1 MMVNRFNENNSQTSP
16 SMLAYHSEWLPLG
29 MTSTWNGSPFGMA
42 AEQPPKAPLAHPP
55 KGPRAHKALYP
66 TCPSSQLQRALGP
79 AIPKSPFAQ
88 GDARSAFTLSITF
101 WYPFAKLEK

>member
-1 MMVNRFNENNSQTSP
+1 MVNRFNENHSQTNP
-16 SMLAYHSEWLPLG
+16 FMPAYHSEWLPLG
-29 MTSTWNGSPFGMA
+29 MASTWNGSPFGMA

-88 GDARSAFTLSITF
+88 GDARSASELNSLSDF
-101 WYPFAKLEK
+101 